1 MENVVC
7 FLFLSQ
13 VCQRWHH
20 ISLSADLWQ
29 HHCRELGRVEGV
41 GDLVTAVKL
50 GCLEAEGRAV
60 DWKWVYRDLLNVIE
74 RIKKIVVRAGIYIYI
89 YIYMCNLLTI
99 YNNAYYLILLYSMM
113 STACCSAA
121 EREEEEEAEK
131 TGQSSKITRA
141 ALRAGLSLKEM
152 IEISEQRPTFVL
164 FNTNSQLYMVF
175 FVFCFSYN

>member
-1 MENVVC
+1 MMFALYNYTCIYSQLMASIVS
-7 FLFLSQ
+7 FLCLSQ

-20 ISLSADLWQ
+20 ISLSADIWQ

-50 GCLEAEGRAV
+50 GCLEVEGRTV

-74 RIKKIVVRAGIYIYI
+74 RIKKIVVKAGIYV
-89 YIYMCNLLTI
+89 CNLLT
-99 YNNAYYLILLYSMM
+99 NNVHTIIMVLVYSMV

-131 TGQSSKITRA
+131 MGLSSKITRA
-141 ALRAGLSLKEM
+141 ALRAGLSLREM
-152 IEISEQRPTFVL
+152 IELSETK
-164 FNTNSQLYMVF
+164 TEI
-175 FVFCFSYN
+175 CAI